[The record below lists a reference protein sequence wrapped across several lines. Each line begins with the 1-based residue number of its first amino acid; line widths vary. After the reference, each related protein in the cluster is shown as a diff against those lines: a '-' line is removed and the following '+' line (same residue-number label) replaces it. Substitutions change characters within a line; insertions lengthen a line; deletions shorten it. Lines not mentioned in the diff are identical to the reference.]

1 MVTTPRFLAVLLA
14 VSMGMRPNSPKKKLI
29 QNVSLVV
36 GSRAATAVWSRGLPS
51 GPTGWKVRARIVG
64 LPATAPAARAGGG
77 VHVPSHHCLND
88 LENTGTARASGAM
101 VMRRRRMIV
110 VKRFVWTSGW

>member
-36 GSRAATAVWSRGLPS
+36 GSRVVTVVWSRGLPS

-64 LPATAPAARAGGG
+64 LPATVPAARAGG
-77 VHVPSHHCLND
+77 VHVPSHHCLKD
-88 LENTGTARASGAM
+88 LENTGTIRPSMGIAPRQFS
-101 VMRRRRMIV
+101 I
-110 VKRFVWTSGW
+110 S

>member
-36 GSRAATAVWSRGLPS
+36 GSRVAIVAWSRGLPS

-64 LPATAPAARAGGG
+64 LPATALAVCAGG
-77 VHVPSHHCLND
+77 VHVPSHHCLKD
-88 LENTGTARASGAM
+88 LKKTGTIRTSKGAI
-101 VMRRRRMIV
+101 RPSKEGSII
-110 VKRFVWTSGW
+110 